1 MQISL
6 NGLQGNYSLPE
17 KFPYEAVNPMT
28 AKKQTFESLD
38 DVYEVLE
45 SCYDKCVEKGFNKL
59 GEALYQQSL
68 FVINDYML
76 VDKAKQDMITQYRF
90 CKKFNAPPYP
100 SLQDTPERI
109 IKAFTIIDDEIEM
122 YKSKANNGK

>member
-6 NGLQGNYSLPE
+6 NGLQGNYSLPN
-17 KFPYEAVNPMT
+17 KFPYQAMNPMS
-28 AKKQTFESLD
+28 ARKQTFNSID
-38 DVYEVLE
+38 DVYIVLNK
-45 SCYDKCVEKGFNKL
+45 CLDKCVEKGFNKL